1 MSVRKSPAYQ
11 PQSFVQVDGEVS
23 FPGEY
28 VLLTEGER
36 ASDLIRRAGG
46 PTRMAYVRGGTLTRT
61 LSEEEANVQNAI
73 LAMTQNGATR
83 DTLNIRILRKG
94 DRITVGIE
102 LDKALGNPGSE
113 YDPILREG
121 DRLFVPQLQNTVRIS
136 GNVLYP
142 NTVTY
147 VPGKP
152 VSYYVSAAGGYGFR
166 AKRSKTYIVYQNGT
180 VSSNNPKVEPGC
192 EIIVPEKPQ
201 REGLSAT
208 QIMSLT
214 TSTASLAAVVV
225 SIVNSLKK

>member
-1 MSVRKSPAYQ
+1 MSEGRDFATLAVLYSE
-11 PQSFVQVDGEVS
+11 D
-23 FPGEY
+23 PGS
-28 VLLTEGER
+28 
-36 ASDLIRRAGG
+36 AA
-46 PTRMAYVRGGTLTRT
+46 RGGDLGWSTK
-61 LSEEEANVQNAI
+61 
-73 LAMTQNGATR
+73 ATFVPEFSAVAF
-83 DTLNIRILRKG
+83 NIQEKGKVSKIVETEFGFHIIQLIDRKG